1 MKLSNRDFLFLMQTL
16 SDSLNLSSNEGFLFD
31 REFRIQ
37 QFNEILTKQSTKDI
51 ELDEEPEWLKN

>member
-37 QFNEILTKQSTKDI
+37 QFNEILTKPSTKDI
-51 ELDEEPEWLKN
+51 ELDEEPE

>member
-51 ELDEEPEWLKN
+51 ELDEEPE